1 MKTGGNV
8 YGRGFKS
15 KRGIH
20 LAVMGLLVTLASSWI
35 MESTSHATVQL
46 ENGSP
51 GGTVPTLPPHFT
63 VMCLVF
69 ILLAA
74 IFAVYSF
81 VLWKR
86 QARGLAVLRE
96 SENQNFSFVKALQE
110 SEEKF
115 RALAQTTPTAVML
128 YQDDRWVYANPAAQT
143 ICAYTMDEL
152 RNMNF
157 WDFVH
162 PDYLS
167 FVRSEGMKRQQG
179 LSATR
184 RYELRIIAKDGR
196 ELWVDLSGAST
207 MLGGRPAGIISVMDI
222 TQRKASELA
231 CRQSEAKYRN
241 ILEIIEEG
249 YFELDLEGR
258 FTFFN
263 SSLCRI
269 LGYTRETLTGMD
281 CRELMEPAVRRKIT
295 ISAKMMY
302 ETRQPQEVINSEV
315 IRGDKT
321 TATLEMS
328 LSLIL
333 DHEEKPAG
341 FRGIVR
347 DITERRRLETQL
359 LQAQKMEAIG
369 TLAGGIAHD
378 FNNLLMAIQG
388 NISLLGMEIEQSHPS
403 YRRIRQIEEC
413 IQSGSALT
421 KQLLGFARG
430 GKYEVRPLDV
440 TALVLK
446 TSEMFE
452 QTRKEIKVHRKLQE
466 GIGGIE
472 VDKGQIEQVLLNLY
486 LNAWQ
491 AMPEGGELF
500 LETSRVTVDKGL
512 ALSYDARPG
521 SYIRITVADTGTGMD
536 ENTMRRVFEPFFTT
550 KEVSRGSGLGL
561 ASAYGIVRN
570 HGGFISVSSR
580 KGQGSIFDVYLP
592 ASDKTV
598 SEEETGRQTHTL
610 TGFETI
616 LLEDDE
622 VMILEVGTELL
633 KGLGYQV
640 VTAGSGH
647 EAARMFEADGD
658 SIDLVILDMIMPGIS
673 GSETFDRIRQVRPD
687 AKIILSSGYSLDG
700 HAADILNRGCSGFIQ
715 KPFDLVTLSRKIRE
729 VLDPLQPSAG
739 S

>member
-1 MKTGGNV
+1 
-8 YGRGFKS
+8 
-15 KRGIH
+15 
-20 LAVMGLLVTLASSWI
+20 
-35 MESTSHATVQL
+35 
-46 ENGSP
+46 
-51 GGTVPTLPPHFT
+51 
-63 VMCLVF
+63 
-69 ILLAA
+69 
-74 IFAVYSF
+74 
-81 VLWKR
+81 
-86 QARGLAVLRE
+86 
-96 SENQNFSFVKALQE
+96 
-110 SEEKF
+110 
-115 RALAQTTPTAVML
+115 
-128 YQDDRWVYANPAAQT
+128 
-143 ICAYTMDEL
+143 
-152 RNMNF
+152 
-157 WDFVH
+157 
-162 PDYLS
+162 
-167 FVRSEGMKRQQG
+167 
-179 LSATR
+179 
-184 RYELRIIAKDGR
+184 
-196 ELWVDLSGAST
+196 
-207 MLGGRPAGIISVMDI
+207 
-222 TQRKASELA
+222 
-231 CRQSEAKYRN
+231 
-241 ILEIIEEG
+241 
-249 YFELDLEGR
+249 
-258 FTFFN
+258 
-263 SSLCRI
+263 
-269 LGYTRETLTGMD
+269 
-281 CRELMEPAVRRKIT
+281 
-295 ISAKMMY
+295 
-302 ETRQPQEVINSEV
+302 
-315 IRGDKT
+315 
-321 TATLEMS
+321 MS

-616 LLEDDE
+616 LLVDDE